1 MVMGRAPD
9 PVQARAAATAIVSR
23 LREAGH
29 VAYFAGGCVRDELL
43 GMHPTDY
50 DVATDAPP
58 QRIKELFPRTAEVGV
73 AFGVV
78 LVHLHGCSVEVA
90 TFRSE
95 GAYSDARRPD
105 VVHFSDPPT
114 DAARRDFTI
123 NALFLD
129 PLASKDSATVEG
141 HVVDYVGG
149 LADLRAGIV
158 RAVGDPDTRL
168 AEDHLRALRAVRFT
182 ARLGFSLDPGTAAAI
197 RRHAMELRG
206 VSRERIGE
214 EIRRML
220 THPTRG
226 AAVELLQELGLD
238 APVLMETGE
247 AGVHKYMLAR
257 TLHAL
262 GPQAEARGVTPWYG
276 TSLAAWALDRGTQT
290 DPASVKSLVGSWRK
304 ALMLSN
310 DERDDLN
317 DVLLGFGYL
326 RDQWAGLGVAG
337 QRRAAA
343 QRWFEQALVLLGAWE
358 RGQGRE
364 MVEPSIT
371 ARVAELAAQPPGIA
385 PAPLITGDD
394 LVALGLRPGPRFKE
408 ILDRVYDAQLEGRI
422 TTRTAA
428 LELARGLG
436 V

>member
-1 MVMGRAPD
+1 
-9 PVQARAAATAIVSR
+9 
-23 LREAGH
+23 
-29 VAYFAGGCVRDELL
+29 
-43 GMHPTDY
+43 
-50 DVATDAPP
+50 
-58 QRIKELFPRTAEVGV
+58 V

-129 PLASKDSATVEG
+129 PLASKDSAAVEG

-197 RRHAMELRG
+197 RRHAMQLRG

-226 AAVELLQELGLD
+226 AAIELLQELGLD
-238 APVLMETGE
+238 APVLLE
-247 AGVHKYMLAR
+247 AGESDGVAGHKYMLAR

-262 GPQAEARGVTPWYG
+262 GPVAEAHGVTP
-276 TSLAAWALDRGTQT
+276 
-290 DPASVKSLVGSWRK
+290 
-304 ALMLSN
+304 
-310 DERDDLN
+310 
-317 DVLLGFGYL
+317 
-326 RDQWAGLGVAG
+326 
-337 QRRAAA
+337 
-343 QRWFEQALVLLGAWE
+343 
-358 RGQGRE
+358 
-364 MVEPSIT
+364 
-371 ARVAELAAQPPGIA
+371 
-385 PAPLITGDD
+385 
-394 LVALGLRPGPRFKE
+394 
-408 ILDRVYDAQLEGRI
+408 
-422 TTRTAA
+422 
-428 LELARGLG
+428 
-436 V
+436 